1 VASQNA
7 RCPRCKAEAPV
18 PDTFQHGDMLTC
30 QGCRSQLRVLRS
42 DKGALRLVVAD
53 PGPLKEELAFNRA
66 HIDKLQADLRIAR
79 HSLGIGANGFGIAVL
94 YVLARMGL
102 EDLPLDG
109 GLITEAAVVG
119 VVVGVLLELA
129 NYFFLAKRKTMT
141 RIGGEITQMREE
153 QKVLQALIREAERGQ
168 QQSPNSSGI
177 GFTPLR

>member
-1 VASQNA
+1 M
-7 RCPRCKAEAPV
+7 

-30 QGCRSQLRVLRS
+30 QGCRFQLRVLRN

-53 PGPLKEELAFNRA
+53 PGPLREELAFNRA
-66 HIDKLQADLRIAR
+66 HVEKLQDELRVAR

-94 YVLARMGL
+94 YLLARVGL
-102 EDLPLDG
+102 EERPLDAS
-109 GLITEAAVVG
+109 LAIESLVIG
-119 VVVGVLLELA
+119 VVVGVMLELA
-129 NYFFLAKRKTMT
+129 NYFFLAKRKVMT
-141 RIGGEITQMREE
+141 RIGGEIVQMREE